1 MKFYLIID
9 NQNKI
14 VKDFKNKSDAESY
27 VETRPYL
34 RVKEFDP
41 DECNSSTKPHVVDP
55 PDDLPF

>member
-14 VKDFKNKSDAESY
+14 VKDFKNKSDAEDY
-27 VETRPYL
+27 VNARPYL
-34 RVKEFDP
+34 RMQEFDP
-41 DECNSSTKPHVVDP
+41 NEYNSNTKLHIVDP